1 MKILLAIDD
10 SKFSEAATH
19 AVLRHMRPE
28 QTELYILHVVA
39 PTEAYPSISYAV
51 HAHDIEEAQQKL
63 LKHGQELVA
72 RAEPLLG
79 KLGFKV
85 YPAVESGDPGPT
97 IVAFAAKQQCDLI
110 VVGSHGRK
118 GLDRLVMGSVAE
130 FVARHASCPVEIVR
144 IPRTIAT
151 HSRI

>member
-39 PTEAYPSISYAV
+39 PNESYPSFSFAV
-51 HAHDIEEAQQKL
+51 HAHDIGAAQRGLWRQ
-63 LKHGQELVA
+63 GEELVA
-72 RAEPLLG
+72 RAEQRLSE
-79 KLGFKV
+79 LGFKV
-85 YPAVESGDPGPT
+85 YTAVESGDPGPV
-97 IVAFAAKQQCDLI
+97 IVAFEAKQQCDLI

-144 IPRTIAT
+144 IPGTKAT
-151 HSRI
+151 HSRT